1 MCSSPSTTVGIFRCL
16 VMHHDQVDVHK
27 AVTAGSNAV
36 RPSSAALKI
45 GDTNKS
51 SSNSND
57 SSYSGTSVDNSGHVD
72 NNTTIRNNNSN
83 NEDDSND
90 KELARMTAQDML
102 LSLPGINVHNFREV
116 IKHVV
121 NLSDLFDLS
130 EAKMCELIGSVNGKK
145 LFSFINQ
152 CH

>member
-1 MCSSPSTTVGIFRCL
+1 
-16 VMHHDQVDVHK
+16 MHHDQVDVHK
-27 AVTAGSNAV
+27 AITAGSNAV
-36 RPSSAALKI
+36 IPSSAALKI
-45 GDTNKS
+45 GDANKS
-51 SSNSND
+51 SSNSNVT
-57 SSYSGTSVDNSGHVD
+57 GVDNSGNVD
-72 NNTTIRNNNSN
+72 NNTTIRNNNNS

-116 IKHVV
+116 INHVV
-121 NLSDLFDLS
+121 NLSDLFELS
-130 EAKMCELIGSVNGKK
+130 EEKMCELIGSMNGKK